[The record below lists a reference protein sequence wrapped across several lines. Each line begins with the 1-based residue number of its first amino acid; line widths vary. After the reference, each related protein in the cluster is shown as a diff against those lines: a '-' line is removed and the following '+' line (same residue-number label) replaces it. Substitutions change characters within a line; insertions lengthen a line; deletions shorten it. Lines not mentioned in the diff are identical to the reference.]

1 MSDTDF
7 PSVDALFD
15 VAGKKSRAVVLEF
28 DGVAPGREARFRD
41 ELVADIGRAREQ
53 MMGGHGFLVKE
64 ASYFTHGKTCYI
76 VLVSR
81 DALLYKKWRSVHSG
95 IGAKNMTIN
104 SSGISASGK
113 TSNSLHGILETFAT
127 KTTGLELSNN
137 LDGGKRTARMAGA
150 GAGQGLQNIP
160 TQLNSLIFENFS
172 IYGF

>member
-137 LDGGKRTARMAGA
+137 LVRYNQDPVRVFHFLLVHLSPPA
-150 GAGQGLQNIP
+150 
-160 TQLNSLIFENFS
+160 
-172 IYGF
+172 